1 MPRLKNRTMGIC
13 AVPPKRILCPQ
24 KTRAGERERGHV
36 RRQAAGRDQPLD
48 LFACFRIK
56 ILIRIQPKNPRC
68 LDRQIVE
75 RPVELLG
82 IKPRPVVVDDRRAH
96 LGGNLVAPV
105 RREAVHDKDLPRRKR
120 REFLQTPL
128 DVELL
133 VFLKDNYGEIR
144 FSYS

>member
-1 MPRLKNRTMGIC
+1 MI
-13 AVPPKRILCPQ
+13 
-24 KTRAGERERGHV
+24 
-36 RRQAAGRDQPLD
+36 
-48 LFACFRIK
+48 
-56 ILIRIQPKNPRC
+56 
-68 LDRQIVE
+68 E

-82 IKPRPVVVDDRRAH
+82 IKPRPCVVDDRRAH

-105 RREAVHDKDLPRRKR
+105 CREAVHDKDLPRRKR

-128 DVELL
+128 DVVFL